1 MAARGACV
9 ARAMADSTDGAG
21 LRRPERLEAFGDSD
35 GDDDDDD
42 GGGGGGWAR
51 TRFSYKA
58 WATRKFFIYIFFFK
72 SISMIFFYVMLFKS
86 LGHCGIKCFLL
97 LF

>member
-58 WATRKFFIYIFFFK
+58 WATRKFFIYFLIYIFFLK
-72 SISMIFFYVMLFKS
+72 YIHGLFV
-86 LGHCGIKCFLL
+86 
-97 LF
+97 